1 MYLLPLVHDSGCH
14 GVSAKK
20 DSPSLAKIS
29 NSFEKLR
36 YLAYIASMKKKNYLC
51 SQSMT
56 IPIHIIHRSTVVF

>member
-36 YLAYIASMKKKNYLC
+36 YLAYIASMEKK
-51 SQSMT
+51 T
-56 IPIHIIHRSTVVF
+56 IFALRI

>member
-1 MYLLPLVHDSGCH
+1 MYLLPLVHDSGSH

-36 YLAYIASMKKKNYLC
+36 YLAYIASMEKK
-51 SQSMT
+51 T
-56 IPIHIIHRSTVVF
+56 IFAPRV

>member
-29 NSFEKLR
+29 NSFEKTEIPSLHCQ
-36 YLAYIASMKKKNYLC
+36 YGKKNYLC